1 MPAAAATPVMT
12 PHTCII
18 IGGPTAVG
26 KTALAITLARHFST
40 SILSADSRQCFREL
54 NIGVAKPS
62 NAELEQAHHYFIN
75 SHSIQDNVTA
85 ADYET
90 YALHSLEEIFRT
102 APVAIVVGG
111 TGLYLKALMEGLD
124 SIPPVAEDIRQQ
136 IISEYES
143 KGLRWLQQTV
153 AAEDPLYYSTG
164 ETQNPQR
171 LMRALEVVRAT
182 GQSIRHFQQASR
194 PQRPFRMIP
203 VRLSLP
209 RETLYER
216 INQRVDTMMAEGLLQ
231 EVKSLLPWKHLNAL
245 QTVGYQELFEYFEGK
260 SSLEEAVEKI
270 KVNTRHY
277 AKRQET
283 WFKKFLSETPYLP
296 GEAEKIIEDIKM

>member
-1 MPAAAATPVMT
+1 MT
-12 PHTCII
+12 QPTCII

-40 SILSADSRQCFREL
+40 SILSADSRQCYREL

-62 NAELEQAHHYFIN
+62 PAELEQARHYFIN

-90 YALHSLEEIFRT
+90 YALQSLEEIFRT
-102 APVAIVVGG
+102 SPIAIVVGG

-124 SIPPVAEDIRQQ
+124 SIPPVAEEIRQQ
-136 IISEYES
+136 IISEYEAH
-143 KGLRWLQQTV
+143 GLRWLQKTV

-164 ETQNPQR
+164 EIQNPQR
-171 LMRALEVVRAT
+171 LMRALEVMRAT
-182 GQSIRHFQQASR
+182 GQSIRSFQKSSAT
-194 PQRPFRMIP
+194 QRPFRIIP

-209 RETLYER
+209 RDILYNR
-216 INQRVDTMMAEGLLQ
+216 INQRADAMMAEGLLK
-231 EVKSLLPWKHLNAL
+231 EVESLLPWKNLNAL
-245 QTVGYQELFEYFEGK
+245 QTVGYQELFEYLDGK
-260 SSLEEAVEKI
+260 CSLEEAVEKI

-283 WFKKFLSETPYLP
+283 WFTKFLAPDSHSPFDGGALVDFLEDRI
-296 GEAEKIIEDIKM
+296 EKE